1 MAFAVRHESGNQ
13 PWLNATLTAIT
24 GCDGERHK
32 MTLRHIFNDLQ
43 SLDHQGVAAT
53 AAARTKYFHW
63 ILSQSDVA
71 SARQAAHLAMGWM
84 QSTLD
89 KSQAAAEFTRM
100 IGETVDIAM
109 CAPVRRGGAAA
120 RRRVLH

>member
-1 MAFAVRHESGNQ
+1 
-13 PWLNATLTAIT
+13 
-24 GCDGERHK
+24 
-32 MTLRHIFNDLQ
+32 
-43 SLDHQGVAAT
+43 
-53 AAARTKYFHW
+53 
-63 ILSQSDVA
+63 
-71 SARQAAHLAMGWM
+71 MGWM

-100 IGETVDIAM
+100 IGETVDLAM